1 MAHCHAAVESRSPAR
16 ERFWYL
22 ATFSNAAEWDAGVL
36 AGEQL
41 DPGPIRAGS
50 RFRLVVPFLRARM
63 PVTCEVIRFVP
74 GREVPLHA
82 ANGVLRSTGRI
93 VVTGAADGSAV
104 SYDAEARLRG
114 PLQMVDPILRPG
126 FRGVAE
132 RAAAGLARARSGS
145 PPGPGTTTPPGTPVP
160 SVGAAQTEGCTP

>member
-1 MAHCHAAVESRSPAR
+1 MARYQATVESRSPAA
-16 ERFWYL
+16 ETFGYL
-22 ATFSNAAEWDAGVL
+22 ATFSNAAEWDPGVVAGK
-36 AGEQL
+36 QL
-41 DPGPIRAGS
+41 DAGPPRAGS
-50 RFRLVVPFLRARM
+50 RFRLVVPFKRVRM

-74 GREVPLHA
+74 DREVPVHA

-126 FRGVAE
+126 FRGVEE
-132 RAAAGLARARSGS
+132 RAAAGLARALSGR

-160 SVGAAQTEGCTP
+160 SGGAAQTEGGTP